1 MFIDEPI
8 AEIERSSLG
17 MRDDGRHLCMK
28 IRRSDRLEYNP
39 NYERLETYIA
49 ILQVEHAEE
58 PVKMT

>member
-1 MFIDEPI
+1 MEK
-8 AEIERSSLG
+8 SSPG

-28 IRRSDRLEYNP
+28 IRGPDRLGYNP
-39 NYERLETYIA
+39 NYERLGTYIA